1 MRVAK
6 RYIAKAERTLYT
18 IDTVHIVAESEE
30 DAMEML
36 RNGNGHPVR
45 TEIQEEKTNNRW
57 IDSSV
62 PLTTDEFLDLENG

>member
-1 MRVAK
+1 M
-6 RYIAKAERTLYT
+6 I
-18 IDTVHIVAESEE
+18 
-30 DAMEML
+30 

-62 PLTTDEFLDLENG
+62 PLTTDEFMDLDNG